1 MSAVDILFRGVDIT
15 TVAVVDASSNRYGQ
29 KTNTEQRHK
38 VVLTP

>member
-15 TVAVVDASSNRYGQ
+15 TVAALDASSNRYGQ
-29 KTNTEQRHK
+29 KTNTEQKKK